1 MTLERINERN
11 DETSDGW
18 EALLTRRLTDDL
30 DAFLENASD
39 ETFLFAEETASPRRA
54 SRNVKRPLFK
64 ALATVAASSAI
75 LVGVASAV
83 RLYVASPT
91 KSDVVETTLKNDEA
105 SLLAWSVAT
114 LSDAEWS
121 RHIETRLTNAD
132 VFGLYAATET
142 EAASTERLGVAD
154 KKEAD
159 VKENDATESESSEWL
174 SVKSLSDVARLEP
187 LKYEPFLQA
196 VAASFQ

>member
-64 ALATVAASSAI
+64 ALATVAASSTI
-75 LVGVASAV
+75 LVGVAAAV
-83 RLYVASPT
+83 RFYVASPT
-91 KSDVVETTLKNDEA
+91 KSDVVETTLKNDET

-121 RHIETRLTNAD
+121 RYIETRLTNAD

-159 VKENDATESESSEWL
+159 VEENAATESESSEWL
-174 SVKSLSDVARLEP
+174 SVKSLNDVARLEP